1 MIPTKKPSVK
11 ITYLTEKGLARLQ
24 TELGYLI
31 NIKRGEI
38 AQRLRE
44 ACDNEEPS
52 ENGEYILAKNEQAW
66 VEGRIC
72 ELKHLLANVEIIKP
86 GSAKGEVALGSTVT
100 IQEHGLPSETF
111 TIVGTVEANTR
122 EAYISDESPIG
133 RALLGHRVGEDV
145 EIKAPGGNY
154 KVRIISAT

>member
-1 MIPTKKPSVK
+1 MIPTKKPPVK
-11 ITYLTEKGLARLQ
+11 ITYLTEKGLDRLQ
-24 TELGYLI
+24 AELGYLI

-52 ENGEYILAKNEQAW
+52 ENGEYMLAKNE
-66 VEGRIC
+66 
-72 ELKHLLANVEIIKP
+72 P
-86 GSAKGEVALGSTVT
+86 LGSTVT

-154 KVRIISAT
+154 KVRIISVT